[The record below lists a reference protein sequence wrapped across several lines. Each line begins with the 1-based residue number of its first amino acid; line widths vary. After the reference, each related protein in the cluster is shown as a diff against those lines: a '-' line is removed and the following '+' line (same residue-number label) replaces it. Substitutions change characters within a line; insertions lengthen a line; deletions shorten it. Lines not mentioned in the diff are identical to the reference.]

1 MNITKRILYI
11 YNMITW
17 ITCTYTTKS
26 TFIIVQSIF
35 TYVEPTCYKMKK
47 SLASKEA
54 APSS

>member
-17 ITCTYTTKS
+17 ITCTYTTKLA
-26 TFIIVQSIF
+26 FIIVQSIS

-54 APSS
+54 APYS